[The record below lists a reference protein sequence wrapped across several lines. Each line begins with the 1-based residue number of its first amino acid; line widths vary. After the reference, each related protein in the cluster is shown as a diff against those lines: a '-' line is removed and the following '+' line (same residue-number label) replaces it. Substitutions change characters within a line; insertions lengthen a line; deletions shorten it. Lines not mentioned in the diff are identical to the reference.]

1 MTQEQKVKFG
11 EALANA
17 RKAAGLAQIACA
29 RRCGVS
35 IVSYQNWERGMC
47 EPRAAKMD
55 LICEFLGLNAE
66 DFK

>member
-17 RKAAGLAQIACA
+17 RKDAGLAQIACA
-29 RRCGVS
+29 RHCGVS
-35 IVSYQNWERGMC
+35 VVSYQNWERGIC
-47 EPRAAKMD
+47 EPKTDKMN
-55 LICEFLGLNAE
+55 LICTFLGLNPE